1 MKDNIKTL
9 LLFISTTTVG
19 FFAMAIPFKLFTE
32 LTQTQMR
39 ILLGFEI
46 AVCFGIFCAVFL
58 RKEAKEQRKR
68 KAQKSYE
75 KHCERV
81 ETRNEELR
89 GIKVYNYDIAA

>member
-1 MKDNIKTL
+1 MKENIKNL
-9 LLFISTTTVG
+9 LLFIATTAVG
-19 FFAMAIPFKLFTE
+19 FFAMAIPFKLITE

-39 ILLGFEI
+39 IMLIAEI
-46 AVCFGIFCAVFL
+46 AVCVAIFCAVFL

-68 KAQKSYE
+68 KAQKAFE

-81 ETRNEELR
+81 ESRNETLR

>member
-1 MKDNIKTL
+1 MKENIKNL
-9 LLFISTTTVG
+9 LLFIATTIVG
-19 FFAMAIPFKLFTE
+19 FFAMTVPFKLFTE

-39 ILLGFEI
+39 FLLLGEI
-46 AVCFGIFCAVFL
+46 AICVAIFCVVFL

-68 KAQKSYE
+68 KAQEAFE

-81 ETRNEELR
+81 ETRNETLK